1 MKDKVCIITGA
12 GQGIGRAMAVT
23 FATRGCRVVLAECK
37 AASGLEVAAEINAR
51 GGKALAIETDVTNPS
66 SVSDMVMQTQQAYGG
81 VDVLISNARWSGL
94 APTPVQDITDED
106 WNKAMAVNVTGAFN
120 CVRAVVPLMIAA
132 RSGRIIIMSSSTV
145 RRPPNRPYVHYIS
158 SKAALIGM
166 TRALAVELGP
176 YGITVNAILPG
187 SIETGVAR
195 PNPVTSEDRELHAR
209 TSQAIPRV
217 LTPDDLTGAAYFLAS
232 QESSLITGQSIA
244 VDGGTIFN

>member
-12 GQGIGRAMAVT
+12 GQGIGRAMAVH
-23 FATRGCRVVLAECK
+23 FATRGCRVVVAECN
-37 AASGLEVAAEINAR
+37 AASGLEVAAEISAR
-51 GGKALAIETDVTNPS
+51 GGTALAIETDVAKPS

-81 VDVLISNARWSGL
+81 VDVLISNARWSSL

-132 RSGRIIIMSSSTV
+132 GSGRIIIMSSSTV
-145 RRPPNRPYVHYIS
+145 WRPPNRPYVHYIS

-176 YGITVNAILPG
+176 HGITVNAILPG

-195 PNPVTSEDRELHAR
+195 PNPVTSEDRELSAR
-209 TSQAIPRV
+209 TLQAIPRV
-217 LTPDDLTGAAYFLAS
+217 LTPNDLVGTAYFLAS
-232 QESSLITGQSIA
+232 QESSFITGQSIA
-244 VDGGTIFN
+244 VNGGTNFN